1 MAYIKPSRRE
11 DFEIVVICGLPLELN
26 AVSLLLDEFWDEDGD
41 QYGRSPGD
49 ANHYITGRIGSY
61 NVVLALL
68 SHMGKVHAASAAASI
83 RSSYSSVRLALL
95 VGICGGAP
103 QAANG
108 EDGEILLGDV
118 IISRTVVQY
127 DFGRLYPGRFIRKN
141 TLEDN
146 LGKPN
151 KDIRNLLI
159 TFETDIGLERL
170 QRRTAYFLKQLQANA
185 TGRKRQAR
193 YRYPGTTEDKLF
205 KSLYRHK
212 HHVPCTCV
220 CRDCNSISDAV
231 CDEAL
236 NSSCEDLGCD
246 NIYLEHRG
254 QLDAKRQLEQDMSD
268 KAQEPTV
275 HVGSIASGD
284 IVMKSAEDRD
294 RIAKKEGIIA
304 FEMEGAGVWE
314 ELPCIVIKGICDYAD
329 CHKNKRWQNF
339 AAATAA
345 STLKAILERYI
356 RTDKNPNEGM
366 DPLAREMITQG
377 ASWYD
382 SEVRGE
388 DVTQG
393 NELRVSSSQSSRHHI
408 VQEGSYFGGVIQVAG
423 SVVQGNRI
431 ST

>member
-11 DFEIVVICGLPLELN
+11 EFEIVVICGLPLEFN
-26 AVSLLLDEFWDEDGD
+26 AVALLLDEFWDEDGD

-49 ANHYITGRIGSY
+49 ANHYITGRIGRY

-83 RSSYSSVRLALL
+83 RSSYSSVQLALL

-103 QAANG
+103 RAANG
-108 EDGEILLGDV
+108 EDCEILLGDV

-170 QRRTAYFLKQLQANA
+170 QTRTAYFLKQLQANA
-185 TGRKRQAR
+185 TGRKCQGR
-193 YRYPGTTEDKLF
+193 YMYPGTTEDKLF
-205 KSLYRHK
+205 KPLYRHK
-212 HHVPCTCV
+212 HRGQCTCV
-220 CRDCNSISDAV
+220 CRNCNSFSDPV

-236 NSSCEDLGCD
+236 NLSCEDLGCD
-246 NIYLEHRG
+246 NIYLEHRE
-254 QLDAKRQLEQDMSD
+254 QLDEKRQLEEDMSD
-268 KAQEPTV
+268 EAQEPTV

-294 RIAKKEGIIA
+294 RIAKKEGVIA
-304 FEMEGAGVWE
+304 FEMEGAGIWD
-314 ELPCIVIKGICDYAD
+314 ELPSIVIKGVCDYAD

-345 STLKAILERYI
+345 SALKAILERYI
-356 RTDKNPNEGM
+356 QTDKSPIRGM
-366 DPLAREMITQG
+366 DPLERELITQG
-377 ASWYD
+377 ASWYN

-388 DVTQG
+388 HVTQG
-393 NELRVSSSQSSRHHI
+393 NELQVSSSQTPRHCI
-408 VQEGSYFGGVIQVAG
+408 VQEGSYFGGIVQVAG
-423 SVVQGNRI
+423 SAVQGNKI
-431 ST
+431 SI

>member
-1 MAYIKPSRRE
+1 MTYIKPSRRE

-41 QYGRSPGD
+41 HYGRSPGD
-49 ANHYITGRIGSY
+49 ANHYITGRIGRY

-108 EDGEILLGDV
+108 EDDEILLGDV
-118 IISRTVVQY
+118 IVSRTVVQY

-185 TGRKRQAR
+185 TGRRCQGR

-205 KSLYRHK
+205 KSTYSHK
-212 HHVPCTCV
+212 HHVPSTCV
-220 CRDCNSISDAV
+220 CRGYNSISDSV

-236 NSSCEDLGCD
+236 NSSCAELGCD
-246 NIYLEHRG
+246 DVHLEFRK
-254 QLDAKRQLEQDMSD
+254 QLEEKRLLEQDESD

-275 HVGSIASGD
+275 HVGSMASGD

-294 RIAKKEGIIA
+294 RIAKKEGVIA
-304 FEMEGAGVWE
+304 FEMEGAGIWE
-314 ELPCIVIKGICDYAD
+314 ELPCIVVKGICDYAD

-356 RTDKNPNEGM
+356 QTDKNLIGDMN
-366 DPLAREMITQG
+366 PLERELITQG
-377 ASWYD
+377 ASWYN

-388 DVTQG
+388 DITQG
-393 NELRVSSSQSSRHHI
+393 NELQVSSPQSSQHYI

-423 SVVQGNRI
+423 SVVQGNKI
-431 ST
+431 SL

>member
-1 MAYIKPSRRE
+1 MVYVKPSRRE
-11 DFEIVVICGLPLELN
+11 DFEIVIICGLPLEFN
-26 AVSLLLDEFWDEDGD
+26 AVSLLLDEYWDEDGD
-41 QYGRSPGD
+41 HFGRSPGD
-49 ANHYITGRIGSY
+49 VNHYITGRIGRY

-68 SHMGKVHAASAAASI
+68 SHIGKVHTASAAASI
-83 RSSYSSVRLALL
+83 RSSYGSVRLALL

-108 EDGEILLGDV
+108 EEDEILLGDV
-118 IISRTVVQY
+118 IISRTVIQY
-127 DFGRLYPGRFIRKN
+127 DFGRLYPDRFIRKD

-146 LGKPN
+146 LGKAN

-185 TGRKRQAR
+185 TGRKRQGR
-193 YRYPGTTEDKLF
+193 YSYPGTAEDKLF

-220 CRDCNSISDAV
+220 CRDCNSISNPV

-236 NSSCEDLGCD
+236 SLSCEELGCD
-246 NIYLEHRG
+246 NLYLEHRG
-254 QLDAKRQLEQDMSD
+254 QLDAKRQLEQDKSD
-268 KAQEPTV
+268 KAQEPTI
-275 HVGSIASGD
+275 HMGSIASGD

-294 RIAKKEGIIA
+294 RIAKKEGVIA
-304 FEMEGAGVWE
+304 FEMEGAGIWE

-345 STLKAILERYI
+345 STLKAVLERYI
-356 RTDKNPNEGM
+356 QTDKNRNEDL
-366 DPLAREMITQG
+366 DPLERDSITQG

-393 NELRVSSSQSSRHHI
+393 NELRVSSPQSSRHCI
-408 VQEGSYFGGVIQVAG
+408 VQEGSYFGGVIKVAG
-423 SVVQGNRI
+423 SVVQGNRMSI
-431 ST
+431 

>member
-1 MAYIKPSRRE
+1 MVYVKPSRRE
-11 DFEIVVICGLPLELN
+11 DFEIVIICGLPLEFN
-26 AVSLLLDEFWDEDGD
+26 AVSLLLDEYWDEDGD
-41 QYGRSPGD
+41 HFGRSPGD
-49 ANHYITGRIGSY
+49 VNHYITGRIGRY

-68 SHMGKVHAASAAASI
+68 SHIGKVHTASAAASI
-83 RSSYSSVRLALL
+83 RSSYGSVRLALL

-108 EDGEILLGDV
+108 EEDEILLGDV
-118 IISRTVVQY
+118 IISRTVIQY
-127 DFGRLYPGRFIRKN
+127 DFGRLYPDRFIRKD

-146 LGKPN
+146 LGKAN

-185 TGRKRQAR
+185 TGRKRQGR
-193 YRYPGTTEDKLF
+193 YSYPGTAEDKLF

-220 CRDCNSISDAV
+220 CRDCNSISNPV

-236 NSSCEDLGCD
+236 SLSCEELGCD
-246 NIYLEHRG
+246 NLYLEHRG
-254 QLDAKRQLEQDMSD
+254 QLDAKRQLEQDKSD
-268 KAQEPTV
+268 KAQEPTI
-275 HVGSIASGD
+275 HMGSIASGD

-294 RIAKKEGIIA
+294 RIAKREGVIA
-304 FEMEGAGVWE
+304 FEMEGAGIWE

-345 STLKAILERYI
+345 STLKAVLERYI
-356 RTDKNPNEGM
+356 QTDKNRNGDL
-366 DPLAREMITQG
+366 DPLERDLITQG

-393 NELRVSSSQSSRHHI
+393 NELRVSSSQSSRHCT
-408 VQEGSYFGGVIQVAG
+408 VQEGSYFGGVVQVAG
-423 SVVQGNRI
+423 SVVQGNRMSI
-431 ST
+431 